1 MPSIEISQLE
11 ISYGSFRAV
20 QDASFEA
27 EEGEMLGLLGPSGS
41 GKTTILRSVAGLE
54 DVTAGR
60 IIIGGKCIVSPAE
73 GIYTK
78 PEDRN
83 LGMVFQSYAIWP
95 HMTVEENIGFP
106 LKVRNNTAAEIAREV
121 ARVLEIVDLADMG
134 KRPATDLSGG
144 QQQRV
149 AIARALVFDPK
160 VLLLDEP
167 LSNVDAK
174 LRVQMGQEIRRIQ
187 QQAGVTALY
196 VTHDQSEA
204 LAMCD
209 RIVVLDHG
217 RIQQIDT
224 PVRIYDRPQTPFVG
238 WFIGKASFL
247 RVRIIAMSDDG
258 SDRVATVAL
267 GSGDYSVQ
275 ARIGAGAVGIGDMVF
290 LLVRPEDVH
299 VQEEGNPSITAT
311 VRESSYFGDH
321 YYCVAEFDGMKFG
334 FMNDRRQSYGIG
346 SRVGLTIRQNSTIGF
361 PFNAEAEALEARMAQ
376 PEREI

>member
-1 MPSIEISQLE
+1 VSSIEISRLDV
-11 ISYGSFRAV
+11 SYGGFRAV
-20 QDASFEA
+20 ADASFNA
-27 EEGEMLGLLGPSGS
+27 DEGEMLGLLGPSGS

-106 LKVRNNTAAEIAREV
+106 LKVRNNTAGEIAREV
-121 ARVLEIVDLADMG
+121 ARVLEIVDLAHVG
-134 KRPATDLSGG
+134 KRAATDLSGG

-149 AIARALVFDPK
+149 AIARSLVFNPK

-174 LRVQMGQEIRRIQ
+174 LRVQMGAEIRRIQ
-187 QQAGVTALY
+187 KQAGVTAMY

-217 RIQQIDT
+217 KIQQIDT
-224 PVRIYDRPQTPFVG
+224 PTNIYDRPKTPFVG

-247 RVRIIAMSDDG
+247 RGRLVAVTG
-258 SDRVATVAL
+258 NGGDRVANVAL
-267 GSGDYSVQ
+267 GSGDYPVQ
-275 ARIGAGAVGIGDMVF
+275 AHIGAGELIIGDRV
-290 LLVRPEDVH
+290 LVLVRPEDVDVH
-299 VQEEGNPSITAT
+299 QEGGTSISAT
-311 VRESSYFGDH
+311 VSESSYFGDH
-321 YYCVAEFDGMKFG
+321 YYCLAEFDGMKLG
-334 FMNDRRQSYGIG
+334 FMNDRKQNYGIG
-346 SRVGLTIRQNSTIGF
+346 SRVGLTIRHNSTICF
-361 PFNAEAEALEARMAQ
+361 PFDAEAETR
-376 PEREI
+376 IDHI